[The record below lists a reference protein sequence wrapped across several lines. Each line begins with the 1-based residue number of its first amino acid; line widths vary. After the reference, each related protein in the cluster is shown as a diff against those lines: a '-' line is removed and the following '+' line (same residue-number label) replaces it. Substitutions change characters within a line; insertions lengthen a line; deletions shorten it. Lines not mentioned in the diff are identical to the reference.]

1 MQPIKNKY
9 LLLFGALTVSSL
21 YFIWLY
27 VVIKDFFDIIYLRAT
42 QLEVSYNFAT
52 IPVQLWIF
60 SIFIFGG
67 LFVASNGKLKLSNRI
82 KRIYMTVI
90 PVASL
95 AISIGLGVVL
105 KPMLIKHLTH
115 NGYQLTE
122 TIQASKPWY
131 FDKEVYELNVTNISS
146 VH

>member
-1 MQPIKNKY
+1 MMKN
-9 LLLFGALTVSSL
+9 L
-21 YFIWLY
+21 
-27 VVIKDFFDIIYLRAT
+27 FDIIYLRAA

-67 LFVASNGKLKLSNRI
+67 LFVASNGKLKLPNRI

-105 KPMLIKHLTH
+105 IKHLTN

-146 VH
+146 AH

>member
-1 MQPIKNKY
+1 MMKN
-9 LLLFGALTVSSL
+9 L
-21 YFIWLY
+21 
-27 VVIKDFFDIIYLRAT
+27 FDIIYLRAA

-67 LFVASNGKLKLSNRI
+67 LFVASNGKLKLPNRI

-105 KPMLIKHLTH
+105 KSLLIKHLTN

-146 VH
+146 AH

>member
-9 LLLFGALTVSSL
+9 ILLLGALAVSSL

-27 VVIKDFFDIIYLRAT
+27 AVMKNLFDIIYLRAA

-67 LFVASNGKLKLSNRI
+67 LFVVSNGKLKLPNRI

-95 AISIGLGVVL
+95 ALSIGLGVTL
-105 KPMLIKHLTH
+105 KPMLIKHLTN

-131 FDKEVYELNVTNISS
+131 FDKEVYKLNVTNISS
-146 VH
+146 AH